1 LISLFASPNGE
12 SKKAWSA
19 NMITNSKFSHDEDYD
34 FTQDFI
40 ASIEQDYITLFIYNK
55 GQGCGSETAGKKA
68 SRAIA
73 ELYPYNFAD
82 KTTYRT
88 YQADNGGEKKMKVEC
103 SPVGPCS
110 CLVTTWHISLKAS
123 LLLLQHEKKCLY

>member
-1 LISLFASPNGE
+1 LLFLSFLSSSFLRVVSQLSQTPLCPTPSPPEGLFASPNGE
-12 SKKAWSA
+12 SEKAWGVT
-19 NMITNSKFSHDEDYD
+19 MITNSKFSHDEDYD

-55 GQGCGSETAGKKA
+55 GQGFDRETAGKKA

-88 YQADNGGEKKMKVEC
+88 YQSDNGKTYFEGRVL
-103 SPVGPCS
+103 SR
-110 CLVTTWHISLKAS
+110 
-123 LLLLQHEKKCLY
+123 